1 MVSSSVAMSAKV
13 LSASL
18 FPICAIGIDNVDR
31 WGRDKNAWTVPH
43 LKLVTMQTTIIR
55 KLVAFL
61 QLEMR
66 LPMVVIVFF
75 CVVLDG
81 WTMDRFGTSL
91 KKGCRSIPSC
101 ESISSFGKW
110 TCRCRLWIPKHLGH
124 MSKERFVGMP
134 CLPIA
139 KNFGTFL
146 EKMKMSE
153 EQFS

>member
-1 MVSSSVAMSAKV
+1 MSAKV

-18 FPICAIGIDNVDR
+18 FPICAIRIDNVDR

-75 CVVLDG
+75 
-81 WTMDRFGTSL
+81 
-91 KKGCRSIPSC
+91 
-101 ESISSFGKW
+101 
-110 TCRCRLWIPKHLGH
+110 
-124 MSKERFVGMP
+124 
-134 CLPIA
+134 A
-139 KNFGTFL
+139 
-146 EKMKMSE
+146 
-153 EQFS
+153 